1 MSVTQES
8 IYILDKEYQVACTPE
23 EREALHRS
31 GKIVD
36 EKMREIRHNGK
47 VIGTERIAV
56 MAALNIAHDLLQ
68 EQMGDQTRDESTLKR
83 LQLMQQKIET
93 LLEGEE
99 RQLKL

>member
-23 EREALHRS
+23 EKEALLQS
-31 GKIVD
+31 SKIVD
-36 EKMREIRHNGK
+36 EKMREIRNSGK
-47 VIGTERIAV
+47 IVGTERIAV

-68 EQMGDQTRDESTLKR
+68 EHVDDQSRNETTINR
-83 LQLMQQKIET
+83 LRLMQQKIVA
-93 LLEGEE
+93 LLEGED